1 MLKKP
6 LSICSLVIILLA
18 LFWIFSDINK
28 KNNYLNGTEV
38 TANVIQRP
46 YDCESINSRTS
57 YIKIQYKSLVVSKKI
72 GHGYCKKLKQ
82 TSIKAILSPQQDYL
96 FFEGEIES
104 IERNIVASFL
114 IMGIG
119 IFCFIKS
126 RKK

>member
-6 LSICSLVIILLA
+6 LSTCSLILVLLC

-28 KNNYLNGTEV
+28 RKDYLNGTEV
-38 TANVIQRP
+38 LTYVIQRP
-46 YDCESINSRTS
+46 YNCESINSRTS
-57 YIKIQYKSLVVSKKI
+57 YIKIQYKNLVVSKKI
-72 GHGYCKKLKQ
+72 GRGYCKKLEQ

-104 IERNIVASFL
+104 IERNITASFL
-114 IMGIG
+114 MMGIG

>member
-57 YIKIQYKSLVVSKKI
+57 YIKIQYKNLVVSKKI
-72 GHGYCKKLKQ
+72 GRGYCKKLEQ
-82 TSIKAILSPQQDYL
+82 TSIKAVLSPQQDYL

-104 IERNIVASFL
+104 IEKNITASFL
-114 IMGIG
+114 IMVAG